1 MHTGVQKEIQR
12 KEQPVC
18 AQLEEDVNELFLINN
33 SVISTLVCH
42 FITDSVS
49 DFGGALF
56 GGGHRPGCR
65 ARGSLGLEHPFL
77 PHWWAWGIKEL
88 K

>member
-18 AQLEEDVNELFLINN
+18 GWLEEDVNDLFLINN

-42 FITDSVS
+42 FTTDSVS
-49 DFGGALF
+49 DFGGALLR
-56 GGGHRPGCR
+56 GVHRPGCR
-65 ARGSLGLEHPFL
+65 ARGSLGLQHLFFCL
-77 PHWWAWGIKEL
+77 IDGFGVY
-88 K
+88 